1 MRKTLTALILAASL
15 PTLAL
20 AMPQDGPAP
29 CHKSMHGEHR
39 GGGPLKGLDLSAE
52 QREQLGKLMR
62 ERKDDPREITQK
74 YLGKLPQAEQDAL
87 KKELETARLEHDKAI
102 RGILTAEQQKT
113 FDSRKAEMVTAAKLE
128 LAEFV
133 KRANTRLDGFAKN
146 LSV

>member
-1 MRKTLTALILAASL
+1 MRKTLTTLILAASL

-20 AMPQDGPAP
+20 ATPQDGPAP

-39 GGGPLKGLDLSAE
+39 GGGPLKDLDLSAE

-74 YLGKLPQAEQDAL
+74 YLAKLPQAEQDAL
-87 KKELETARLEHDKAI
+87 KQELETARLEHDKAI

-113 FDSRKAEMVTAAKLE
+113 FDSHKAEMDKRRAE
-128 LAEFV
+128 RAEFEAW
-133 KRANTRLDGFAKN
+133 KAEKDQQAQ
-146 LSV
+146 

>member
-74 YLGKLPQAEQDAL
+74 YLGKLPQTEQDAL

-102 RGILTAEQQKT
+102 RGILTTEQQKT
-113 FDSRKAEMVTAAKLE
+113 FDSRKAEMEKRRAERAEFEAWKAAKDKQ
-128 LAEFV
+128 AQ
-133 KRANTRLDGFAKN
+133 
-146 LSV
+146 

>member
-62 ERKDDPREITQK
+62 ERNDDPREITQK

-113 FDSRKAEMVTAAKLE
+113 FDSRKAEMEKRRAE
-128 LAEFV
+128 RAEFEAW
-133 KRANTRLDGFAKN
+133 KAEKDKQAQ
-146 LSV
+146 